1 MLTKRRLA
9 TTLLSLGL
17 AAGMIGWSTTQ
28 AADPAP
34 SATKSTES
42 QPAQSATPAKQEWR
56 VPTGEHWSK
65 ATDTERRAYVLGIL
79 NMAMVEYQLSGPN
92 PRHRTTVARLVK
104 ALDGMA
110 VPQIVETIDAYYKAN
125 PDKQQQPIIEVIWF
139 QMVAPKAEAKP
150 AKAGSSKAN

>member
-1 MLTKRRLA
+1 MLTKRLFT

-17 AAGMIGWSTTQ
+17 AASLAGWSIAR
-28 AADPAP
+28 AAD
-34 SATKSTES
+34 SAKSTAKPAAS
-42 QPAQSATPAKQEWR
+42 QPAQTEAPAKQEWR
-56 VPTGEHWSK
+56 IPTGEHWSK

-92 PRHRTTVARLVK
+92 PKHRTTVPKLVK

-139 QMVAPKAEAKP
+139 QMVAPKIIPTKAK
-150 AKAGSSKAN
+150 